1 MKLLFYC
8 QSDDSND
15 TEQILVTT
23 SDVVPNVNENI
34 CIAKQMYIVIDRTLL
49 YGKNYDTCV
58 ILVKKSEYRSKI
70 EYENRSNTRTIR
82 VSEKPSA

>member
-15 TEQILVTT
+15 SEQILVTT

-34 CIAKQMYIVIDRTLL
+34 CVAKQIYKVIDRTLL
-49 YGKNYDTCV
+49 YGTSYDCCV
-58 ILVKKSEYRSKI
+58 IMLKKSEYRNKI
-70 EYENRSNTRTIR
+70 EL
-82 VSEKPSA
+82 